1 MHHKKR
7 TARLLLCVLALAM
20 ALSACGKK
28 GGAFQGTVTQITGTQ
43 VTVTPDPGAAILK
56 QTDSVTFDA
65 SGLENLQ
72 AKAGDSVYV
81 TYDSYKNPK
90 PTASSWRRPAGR

>member
-43 VTVTPDPGAAILK
+43 VTVTPDPVSYTHLDVYK
-56 QTDSVTFDA
+56 RQSKR
-65 SGLENLQ
+65 SGLR
-72 AKAGDSVYV
+72 
-81 TYDSYKNPK
+81 
-90 PTASSWRRPAGR
+90 TAS

>member
-28 GGAFQGTVTQITGTQ
+28 GGAFQG
-43 VTVTPDPGAAILK
+43 P
-56 QTDSVTFDA
+56 SHR
-65 SGLENLQ
+65 S
-72 AKAGDSVYV
+72 
-81 TYDSYKNPK
+81 
-90 PTASSWRRPAGR
+90 PAPR

>member
-43 VTVTPDPGAAILK
+43 VTVTPAVSYTHLD
-56 QTDSVTFDA
+56 
-65 SGLENLQ
+65 
-72 AKAGDSVYV
+72 VYKRQV
-81 TYDSYKNPK
+81 K
-90 PTASSWRRPAGR
+90 P

>member
-43 VTVTPDPGAAILK
+43 VTVTP
-56 QTDSVTFDA
+56 T
-65 SGLENLQ
+65 Q
-72 AKAGDSVYV
+72 AQRS
-81 TYDSYKNPK
+81 
-90 PTASSWRRPAGR
+90 

>member
-43 VTVTPDPGAAILK
+43 RCV
-56 QTDSVTFDA
+56 
-65 SGLENLQ
+65 
-72 AKAGDSVYV
+72 
-81 TYDSYKNPK
+81 
-90 PTASSWRRPAGR
+90 